1 MFLIP
6 PVARSQSIHVAS
18 VSQRGF
24 TMLEIMIT
32 LVVFAIGMLGM
43 AGMQIIAKKNNFE
56 AAQRTAATSLAY
68 DIIERMRANPTQLVE
83 YAGDST
89 TPPAALGGASLGSSA
104 PTPNCASASCTPF
117 QLSQYD
123 LWEWEQGLDGAA
135 ELSNGESA
143 GGLSLPTA
151 CISTTVASGATD
163 RSGLYAVAIVWRG
176 ASRVADPYQGVNATA
191 PESCGRGSG
200 KYNDEDGNVDVHRRV
215 LVVRTYISTR

>member
-1 MFLIP
+1 MYLMLPF
-6 PVARSQSIHVAS
+6 VHVHSIRAGAS
-18 VSQRGF
+18 SQRGF

-89 TPPAALGGASLGSSA
+89 TPPAALGGASLGASA

-163 RSGLYAVAIVWRG
+163 RSGLYAIAIAWRG
-176 ASRVADPYQGVNATA
+176 AARVNDPHQGLPGTA

-200 KYNDEDGNVDVHRRV
+200 KYNDEDGNIDTHRRV